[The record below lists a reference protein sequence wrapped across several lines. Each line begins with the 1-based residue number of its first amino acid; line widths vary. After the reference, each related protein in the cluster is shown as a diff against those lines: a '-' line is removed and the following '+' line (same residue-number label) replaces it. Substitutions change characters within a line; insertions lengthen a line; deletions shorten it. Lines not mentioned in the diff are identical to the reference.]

1 MAKTSAL
8 RKTSNTPLF
17 HDETG
22 PSASA
27 APSPAPSAGGA
38 SVDAVLKAEIAT
50 YIADMS
56 EEMSRMAK
64 ASGHHLLS
72 YFLDMACAEAKNAA
86 EQQNGLALSA

>member
-1 MAKTSAL
+1 MAKASAF
-8 RKTSNTPLF
+8 RKTPPAPLSR
-17 HDETG
+17 E
-22 PSASA
+22 PA
-27 APSPAPSAGGA
+27 AGRAPLPASPASGGDGA
-38 SVDAVLKAEIAT
+38 PVDAVLKAEIAI

-56 EEMSRMAK
+56 DEMSRMAK